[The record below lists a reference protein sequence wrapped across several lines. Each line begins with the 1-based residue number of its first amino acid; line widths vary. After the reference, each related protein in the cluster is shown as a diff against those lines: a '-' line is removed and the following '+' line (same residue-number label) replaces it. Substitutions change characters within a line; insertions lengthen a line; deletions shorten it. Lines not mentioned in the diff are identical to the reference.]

1 MRRGGK
7 FSLPARRSPLGLR
20 RSAHGLVC
28 PRMIRVFLGY
38 DTRESVAYHVAAHSI
53 LRRSSQ
59 PVSIAPLALSQLG
72 GVFMRERDANQATDF
87 SFSRFLVPHLC
98 GYEGWAIFMD
108 CDVLMLDDIAG
119 LWALCDDRFAL
130 QVVQHDH
137 RPRESTKFL
146 GQVQTSY
153 PKKNWSSV
161 MLMNCARCT
170 ALTPEYVNSASGLEL
185 HRFNWLER
193 EDLVGSLPH
202 RWNHLVDY
210 DPELP
215 LADISNLHFT
225 IGGPWFP
232 DYTDCGYAEVWRAEL
247 ASMLLPFAPHPA

>member
-1 MRRGGK
+1 
-7 FSLPARRSPLGLR
+7 
-20 RSAHGLVC
+20 
-28 PRMIRVFLGY
+28 MIRVFLGY
-38 DTRESVAYHVAAHSI
+38 DARECVAYHVASHSI
-53 LRRSSQ
+53 LARSSQ
-59 PVSIAPLALSQLG
+59 PVGITPLALSQLG
-72 GVFMRERDANQATDF
+72 GVFTRERDAKQATDF
-87 SFSRFLVPHLC
+87 SFTRFLVPHLC

-108 CDVLMLDDIAG
+108 CDILMLDDIAK
-119 LWALCDDRFAL
+119 LWALRDDRCAV

-170 ALTPEYVNSASGLEL
+170 ALTPDYVNTASGLDL
-185 HRFNWLER
+185 HRFNWLED
-193 EDLVGSLPH
+193 EKLVGTLPH

-210 DPELP
+210 DPELS
-215 LADISNLHFT
+215 LDQVSSLHFT

-232 DYTDCGYAEVWRAEL
+232 DFANCGYADAWRSEL
-247 ASMLLPFAPHPA
+247 ERMLRPVALDPSPAPATSTPAPSRSR